1 MMEEKDI
8 LKGRIHDLS
17 SKAEKDGYL
26 THTFFLSLSEQ
37 AIIYQIM
44 REEHVSLSEKRYA
57 GCEYFFYGGKEDE
70 DRKVLFFLPY
80 YLSKE
85 EALENIQDGEIIS
98 CIHIFPK
105 NVKFAET
112 LSNRDFLGAL
122 MHLGVKREMYGDI
135 LTDGTEAYLF
145 VMNPVVELILE
156 ELNKVRHTY
165 VACEVIKPKECPFEM
180 RFSIEEINVSS
191 LRIDTILS
199 ETYHLSRRDGQV
211 LIASECVFLNGMTM
225 KDNSHILKEGDRI
238 SIKGK
243 GKFIFLNEKGVSK
256 KGRLFVRIKK
266 YV

>member
-1 MMEEKDI
+1 MEEKNI

-17 SKAEKDGYL
+17 SKAGKDCYL
-26 THTFFLSLSEQ
+26 THTSFLSLSEQ
-37 AIIYQIM
+37 ALVYQILK
-44 REEHVSLSEKRYA
+44 EEHVSLSERKYA

-85 EALENIQDGEIIS
+85 EALENIREGEIIS

-112 LSNRDFLGAL
+112 LTNRDFLGAL

-135 LTDGTEAYLF
+135 LTDGKQAYLF
-145 VMNPVVELILE
+145 VMNGVCSLILE
-156 ELNKVRHTY
+156 ELRKVRHTY
-165 VACEVIKPKECPFEM
+165 VSCEMVKPKDCPFEM
-180 RFSIEEINVSS
+180 NFSIEEINVSS
-191 LRIDTILS
+191 LRIDAILS
-199 ETYHLSRRDGQV
+199 EVYHLSRREGQV

-225 KDNSHILKEGDRI
+225 KDNSHILKEGDRV

-266 YV
+266 YA

>member
-1 MMEEKDI
+1 MDDKDI

-17 SKAEKDGYL
+17 SKAGKDCYL
-26 THTFFLSLSEQ
+26 THTSFLSLSEQ
-37 AIIYQIM
+37 AIVYQIFKD
-44 REEHVSLSEKRYA
+44 EHVSLSDRKYA
-57 GCEYFFYGGKEDE
+57 GCEYFFYGGKEEE

-98 CIHIFPK
+98 CIHIYPK
-105 NVKFAET
+105 NLKFAES

-135 LTDGTEAYLF
+135 LTDGHEAYLF
-145 VMNPVVELILE
+145 VMNSVVDLIIK

-165 VACEVIKPKECPFEM
+165 VLCEMIKPKDCPFEM

-199 ETYHLSRRDGQV
+199 ETYHLSRRDGQM

-225 KDNSHILKEGDRI
+225 KDNSHILREGDRI

-256 KGRLFVRIKK
+256 KGRLFVRIKR